1 MTGEITK
8 YIRHEKY
15 DSLNGKW
22 LREVAPTDIVVIG
35 SAGALYTAT
44 SDNIVATHTTSSNDV
59 LYPYLFVVEACTQNV
74 VFAIVVGGSTQHS
87 MKTDIYNYNQK
98 IEMRPEA
105 PITKVEANSSI
116 SIVVSQSDHGQGT
129 IDYQAFLTC
138 KREPIPERLE
148 PNLF

>member
-15 DSLNGKW
+15 DPLNGKW

-35 SAGALYTAT
+35 ARGVSYTAT
-44 SDNIVATHTTSSNDV
+44 SDTVVDSHTTSSNDI
-59 LYPYLFVVEACTQNV
+59 LYPYLFVVEACTSEA

-87 MKTDIYNYNQK
+87 MKTDNYNFNQK
-98 IEMRPEA
+98 IEMRPDA
-105 PITKVEANSSI
+105 PITKVNASTNI
-116 SIVVSQSDHGQGT
+116 SITMYNPSGT
-129 IDYQAFLTC
+129 TEYQAFLTC
-138 KREPIPERLE
+138 KREPIPERVE